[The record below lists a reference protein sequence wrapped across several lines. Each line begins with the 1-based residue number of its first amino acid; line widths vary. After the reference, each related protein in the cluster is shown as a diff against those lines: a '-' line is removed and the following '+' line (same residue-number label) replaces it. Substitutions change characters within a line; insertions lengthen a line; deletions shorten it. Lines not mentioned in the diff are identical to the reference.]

1 MQRLLPHQRNP
12 SLRTPHSS
20 PCSLSEHILCVHL
33 RSSNCAHSRQK
44 TTTNNKQQ
52 EQEQWLL
59 LLLFILILIPI
70 PIEQPQPH
78 LQAHRRRLLHL
89 HLRFALCC
97 HPTDFLC
104 VPIFSLLIKI
114 NNLMIITFKV
124 FNLQTF
130 RRYSRFFTASPSP
143 SPSPSLL
150 SLSLSLLK

>member
-12 SLRTPHSS
+12 SLRS
-20 PCSLSEHILCVHL
+20 PYSPPLCSLSEHILCVHL
-33 RSSNCAHSRQK
+33 RSSNFAHSRQK
-44 TTTNNKQQ
+44 TTTNSNNKQQ

-59 LLLFILILIPI
+59 LLLLLFSLIPI
-70 PIEQPQPH
+70 PIEQPQP
-78 LQAHRRRLLHL
+78 HRRRLLHL

-130 RRYSRFFTASPSP
+130 RRYSRFFIASP

-150 SLSLSLLK
+150 SLLK